1 MEKIL
6 DNVKKEIKQIAEQ
19 GINANNIDVL
29 YKLIDI
35 EKDIHE
41 IKEKEGG
48 SMMRRDYM
56 DRDYGM
62 PRTRGRDGRYM
73 DRDSYNRDNYGHIGY
88 DDRIYQYIDRIM
100 EGANEYQYGKDR
112 YRDGGTQDRMEDGL
126 EKLMY
131 AVCIFIESMMD
142 FAETPEEKE
151 IIRHHIQKIKTM

>member
-6 DNVKKEIKQIAEQ
+6 DNVKKEIKQIAKQ
-19 GINANNIDVL
+19 GINYNNIDVL

-48 SMMRRDYM
+48 SIMRRDYM

-112 YRDGGTQDRMEDGL
+112 YRDGGTHVRCL
-126 EKLMY
+126 H
-131 AVCIFIESMMD
+131 F
-142 FAETPEEKE
+142 
-151 IIRHHIQKIKTM
+151 H